1 MESKKSRLGS
11 VITIDSAFRDSYIQT
26 RHKNLRCF
34 PICSRVHM
42 DKSFCGTP
50 IEISVHRTD
59 LEISQIL
66 LFGEFHGVKRE
77 RTFKKGDTCTTEQ
90 VDIDK
95 FMLGQYAFSKSD
107 GIRFVI
113 NPNRKW
119 YCADK
124 SKDSELRC
132 LTVYL
137 CINNQVED
145 IADSPG
151 FHIVPIWRKPNRAEG
166 EEEEE
171 EEETDDSRQN
181 STFTESSVPN
191 TTSTDSLENSIKS
204 RNDFSTL
211 VFHPPFNTF
220 DSMNAFHNALSS
232 TTNHNGTSSK
242 TNEKSENYS
251 PEGLRPSNATPPS
264 YLNSKMQL
272 NGNFLHTVPSPA
284 PNTVTTAING
294 KKDPSYSNNFS
305 QGYDGGKTFP
315 LPSASTNSSYLMSH
329 PVGFHPA
336 PTRSL
341 PPNFESLRRYPSEQP
356 TSSFQPAPSPSLP
369 LSSNFL
375 GTISATSVREPP
387 RFPSLPYGLDPLF
400 IFKPL
405 PLPQQFT
412 NGITNDQE
420 KQKLLTREVD
430 PKMSSN

>member
-1 MESKKSRLGS
+1 
-11 VITIDSAFRDSYIQT
+11 
-26 RHKNLRCF
+26 
-34 PICSRVHM
+34 M

-59 LEISQIL
+59 LEIPQIL
-66 LFGEFHGVKRE
+66 LFGEFRGVKRE

-151 FHIVPIWRKPNRAEG
+151 FHIVPIWRKPNRTEG

-171 EEETDDSRQN
+171 EEETEDSRQN
-181 STFTESSVPN
+181 STFTESSLPN
-191 TTSTDSLENSIKS
+191 TTASLENSIKS

-232 TTNHNGTSSK
+232 TTNGNGNSSK
-242 TNEKSENYS
+242 TNEKSENSS
-251 PEGLRPSNATPPS
+251 PEGLRPSNATPLS
-264 YLNSKMQL
+264 NLNSTMQL
-272 NGNFLHTVPSPA
+272 NRNFLNTGPNPA
-284 PNTVTTAING
+284 PNTVTTTING
-294 KKDPSYSNNFS
+294 KKDPIYSNNFS
-305 QGYDGGKTFP
+305 HVYVGGKTFP

-369 LSSNFL
+369 LSSNHFPGNIL
-375 GTISATSVREPP
+375 ATSVKEPS
-387 RFPSLPYGLDPLF
+387 RFPSLPYGLDPMF

-405 PLPQQFT
+405 PLPQHFT

-420 KQKLLTREVD
+420 TRKLLTREGD
-430 PKMSSN
+430 PKMSLN